1 MGLFTSKRLTTEENF
16 VRMTQ
21 TPVSRL
27 IASLA
32 VPTIITMLVT
42 TFYHMADTVFVSRLG
57 TQASGAVGIVFA
69 LMSIIQAI
77 GMTLGLG
84 AGNFIARLLGAQENE
99 KANQVLSTAFFTAL
113 GVGSVLLVLGI
124 AFLDP
129 FMRLLGSTATILP
142 YARDYGG
149 IILFGAPFIAASF
162 VMNIAL
168 RSEGS
173 ASLGMRGM
181 VTGSLLNVALD
192 PILIFAFGMG
202 IKGAAVATVFSQSVS
217 FVILLFFYL
226 RKRSTVNLSIRH
238 FRWEKWIFREVFT
251 TGMPAFYRQGMA
263 SVSMIVL
270 NNVAAPFGDSAL
282 AAMTIVTRTM
292 QFLGSALIGF
302 GQGFQPVAGFS
313 WGARRFDRLRAA
325 FRFSL
330 VTGVVGFVILGSLGF
345 IFAPTIMRFFITTD
359 PVVVEIGS
367 LAMRLQCLL
376 MPLQAINIIIS
387 MLFQSI
393 GKAKQASLTAL
404 SRQGLF
410 FIPAILVFPRFF
422 GLLGIQISQPI
433 ADFATFLF
441 ALVMVLRFFKHDWI
455 SSADEKSRKDPS
467 SDPRSHG

>member
-1 MGLFTSKRLTTEENF
+1 MRVQKRLSVEENY
-16 VRMTQ
+16 VRMTE

-27 IASLA
+27 ITSLA

-77 GMTLGLG
+77 GMMLGLG
-84 AGNFIARLLGAQENE
+84 AGNFIARLLGAKENE
-99 KANQVLSTAFFTAL
+99 KADQVLSTAFFTAL
-113 GVGSVLLVLGI
+113 AVGTLLLVVGI
-124 AFLDP
+124 SFLDR
-129 FMRLLGSTATILP
+129 FMRLLGSTETILP
-142 YARDYGG
+142 YAKAYGG

-173 ASLGMRGM
+173 ANLGMRGM
-181 VTGSLLNVALD
+181 VTGSVLNVALD
-192 PILIFAFGMG
+192 PILIFGFGMG
-202 IKGAAVATVFSQSVS
+202 IAGAAIATVFSQLVS
-217 FVILLFFYL
+217 FVILLSFYM
-226 RKRSTVNLSIRH
+226 RKRCTVRLSIKHVRH
-238 FRWEKWIFREVFT
+238 EMWIFREVFS
-251 TGMPAFYRQGMA
+251 TGMPALYRQGMA
-263 SVSMIVL
+263 SISMIVL

-313 WGARRFDRLRAA
+313 WGAKRMDRLKAA

-330 VTGVVGFVILGSLGF
+330 VTGIIGFIILGTLGF

-359 PVVVEIGS
+359 PTVVEIGS

-376 MPLQAINIIIS
+376 MPLQAVGIIIS

-393 GKAKQASLTAL
+393 GKSKQASLTAL

-410 FIPAILVFPRFF
+410 FLPMILSLPPVF
-422 GLLGIQISQPI
+422 GILGVQMSQPI
-433 ADFATFLF
+433 ADAGTFFL
-441 ALVMVLRFFKHDWI
+441 AVGLAWRFKK
-455 SSADEKSRKDPS
+455 SGQLNSADD
-467 SDPRSHG
+467 